1 MSSPMLTRRELLLA
15 AGATAGSLAFPTADA
30 AAVADTPPPAG
41 TKSRSAPDNLAAART
56 ALDRY
61 VPAYLKTMNAPGMT
75 VGLATR
81 EGGSQALAYGWSN
94 REAREPVNTG
104 HLFQIGSIT
113 KSFVALTLLQMQDEG
128 KLDIARPILDYLPWL
143 PIEQPFGPITVHH
156 LLSHSSGFPGES
168 PLFPAGGA
176 RLVPHY
182 APGEKFY
189 YSNWAFDVLGNLIE
203 RLDGQP
209 WPRVVERRILAP
221 LGMTASAGA
230 ITGATD
236 ARAAQS
242 YVRREDTAYSRND
255 PLSLSIAG
263 PLAVT
268 RGAGS
273 MTSTAGDMTRYMR
286 MLLNEGTGP
295 SGRIVSER
303 AFQAFMASHVLAPDW
318 GEGVHYGYGIA
329 IEIRDG
335 ERVLRHTGGMVSFM
349 SSMQVNLDAGVGA
362 FASINAQQG
371 YRPNRVTKYALE
383 AMRAAQ
389 RKAPPP
395 PRPVADERDAPAL
408 DDYVGTYTNA
418 AGRRLEVLA
427 ADGQLVLVDGA
438 RHIPLES
445 YGGDQFAAPDP
456 AFAPDMLV
464 FERAPAPG
472 AEDPA
477 QKGKENAQPPPP
489 VEILGHGDQSYFH
502 SRYAGSRVDPTTSEL
517 RKLQGTYRCDDPWI
531 GTTRIVARRGQLWMQ
546 TSWEGPVPLVADG
559 PNTYR
564 PYAMEVP
571 DVVRFDAFV
580 DGQPQLL
587 WTGGVPVPRSP
598 V

>member
-1 MSSPMLTRRELLLA
+1 VPSPTLTRRELLLA
-15 AGATAGSLAFPTADA
+15 AGATAGSLAFPTANATSA
-30 AAVADTPPPAG
+30 ASAASVASPT
-41 TKSRSAPDNLAAART
+41 SSASTASLSAARI

-61 VPAYLKTMNAPGMT
+61 VPAYLRTMNAPGMT

-81 EGGSQALAYGWSN
+81 DGDSQALAYGWSN
-94 REAREPVNTG
+94 REAREPVNTA

-113 KSFVALTLLQMQDEG
+113 KSFVALTLLQMQDEAR
-128 KLDIARPILDYLPWL
+128 LDIARPILDYLPWL

-156 LLSHSSGFPGES
+156 LLSHSSGLPGES

-189 YSNWAFDVLGNLIE
+189 YSNWAYDVLGNLIE

-242 YVRREDTAYSRND
+242 YVRREDAAISRND
-255 PLSLSIAG
+255 PLSLSMAG

-286 MLLNEGTGP
+286 MLLNEGAGP
-295 SGRIVSER
+295 NGRIVSER
-303 AFQAFMASHVLAPDW
+303 AFKAFMASHVLAPDW

-349 SSMQVNLDAGVGA
+349 SSLQVNLDAGVGA

-383 AMRAAQ
+383 AMGASRMH
-389 RKAPPP
+389 APPP
-395 PRPVADERDAPAL
+395 PEPVSDERDAPAL
-408 DDYVGTYTNA
+408 DDYIGTYTNA
-418 AGRRLEVLA
+418 AGRRLEVVA
-427 ADGQLVLVDGA
+427 AEGQLILVDGV
-438 RHIPLES
+438 RRIPLES
-445 YGGDQFAAPDP
+445 YDGDQFVAPDP
-456 AFAPDMLV
+456 AFAPHALV
-464 FERAPAPG
+464 FERAHASNDDSQTPEG
-472 AEDPA
+472 AT
-477 QKGKENAQPPPP
+477 ENKPPPP
-489 VEILGHGDQSYFH
+489 VEVLGHGDQSYFH
-502 SRYAGSRVDPTTSEL
+502 SRYAGSRVDLTAPEL

-531 GTTRIVARRGQLWMQ
+531 GTTRIVARRGSLWMQ
-546 TSWEGPVPLVADG
+546 TSWGGPVSLVADG

-564 PYAMEVP
+564 IYAMEVP

-580 DGQPQLL
+580 DGQPQVL
-587 WTGGVPVPRSP
+587 WTCGVPVARAS